1 MVSTIVVYFHHIHD
15 ISWDMTGMIMISI
28 FWTWGWRW
36 LNHHPFAM
44 ELIPSSGHHQFDLMI
59 CCDNEKNA
67 WCMIN
72 KWSLSQHLTPDVQH
86 ITVWCPDVY
95 LGSNYEGIRSNL
107 QTLAEQ
113 NGSSQH
119 FFWICCDSQC
129 IQDSRFLDMK
139 DIERH
144 RLDVSR
150 PWHRLHL
157 PSGYD

>member
-1 MVSTIVVYFHHIHD
+1 MGYDWDDNDKHILNLGVAVAQPPPVCD
-15 ISWDMTGMIMISI
+15 GVDPIK
-28 FWTWGWRW
+28 WTPPIW
-36 LNHHPFAM
+36 
-44 ELIPSSGHHQFDLMI
+44 SDDLLRQW
-59 CCDNEKNA
+59 KNA